1 MKKKRSVWHNPVFPG
16 AIWANSIK
24 LCHNSNDM
32 ALIIKSKKE
41 AFYHRRQIFL
51 IVKVI
56 VSSTN
61 DPENV
66 HLVFLLVLDTK
77 TAGRV
82 WSGERGDWLPGSDRL
97 ESFAQC
103 SQWSQWSQMS
113 PQTKLSASLPT
124 TWKLGKFLNDTKHH
138 KMLHISFSP
147 EKYQV
152 RSSLLC
158 YMNSE
163 NPRTRLRFSSNSLIW
178 EFYFLAGIIYWYYL
192 HHFLHIKL
200 LSMVSYGN
208 ILKSDNHHFITHQAL
223 SDQSTCKLRSRQWR
237 MSVRRSL
244 IKLREIG
251 CWYFVS

>member
-1 MKKKRSVWHNPVFPG
+1 MLKSSITVTDSHSLLENSRLHQAPPG
-16 AIWANSIK
+16 
-24 LCHNSNDM
+24 
-32 ALIIKSKKE
+32 
-41 AFYHRRQIFL
+41 
-51 IVKVI
+51 
-56 VSSTN
+56 STN

-113 PQTKLSASLPT
+113 RQTKLSASLPT

-163 NPRTRLRFSSNSLIW
+163 NPRTRLRFLRIRWYENFIFLQVLFTDTTSTIFFISNSCQWCLMAIFSSRTIIISSRTCCYTDCHCCTSLPGKLEDWIFLI
-178 EFYFLAGIIYWYYL
+178 
-192 HHFLHIKL
+192 
-200 LSMVSYGN
+200 
-208 ILKSDNHHFITHQAL
+208 
-223 SDQSTCKLRSRQWR
+223 
-237 MSVRRSL
+237 
-244 IKLREIG
+244 
-251 CWYFVS
+251 